1 MLQRVERALGLRTN
15 PVVFFTSAAFIVL
28 FVAAAAIFPG
38 VVSGVFGAMAAWISA
53 SLGWLYILLVTLFVG
68 FVLVVGFSRYGKLRL
83 GPDGSRPEYTNWAW
97 FAMLFT
103 AGIGSVLMFYGVAEP
118 VSNFSA
124 NPMNL
129 ETETERAAAALNF
142 PLYHY
147 GLHAWGVFSLA
158 GLALAYFAYRK
169 GMPMRMRSAFY
180 PIFGEKVNGPVGH
193 VIDIFTVLG
202 TAFGVAVTLGL
213 AGSQVNAGLTRVA
226 GVGDSNLIQA
236 AIVVVITAF
245 AAISVGVGLDKGIR
259 RLGQLNMILAITLMA
274 FIVLVGPTVFIF
286 QGTVQAAGYYFQNI
300 IEFSFWNQ
308 AYNDDGWQ
316 SSWTVFIWAWQISWA
331 PFVGMFVARIS
342 YGRTI
347 REFVLGVLLAPLAF
361 TIVWFGV
368 FGSTALNIEL
378 NGAGGLAAI
387 VDETLQVALFAMLEQ
402 FPLAIASSILSLVVI
417 VIFFATSA
425 DSTSLVLDTLTSGDE
440 GDSLARQRVFWAAS
454 LGLIALV
461 LLFADG
467 LDALSNVVTVTGL
480 PFLIILALMGYSL
493 MKSLRDEDTSPTTQP
508 AQTAT
513 PTTGN
518 KEPSA
523 DREDDKARREEVS
536 RSR

>member
-1 MLQRVERALGLRTN
+1 MRTN

-28 FVAAAAIFPG
+28 FVAIAAIFPG
-38 VVSGVFGAMAAWISA
+38 PVSGIFGAMATWISD
-53 SLGWLYILLVTLFVG
+53 SLGWLYILLVTVFVG
-68 FVLVVGFSRYGKLRL
+68 LVLVVGFSRYGNLRL

-118 VSNFSA
+118 ISNFSS

-129 ETETERAAAALNF
+129 ETDTARAEAALNF

-158 GLALAYFAYRK
+158 GLTLAYFAHRK

-180 PIFGEKVNGPVGH
+180 PVFGERVNGPLGH

-226 GVGDSNLIQA
+226 GLGESNLLQA
-236 AIVVVITAF
+236 AIVLSITAV
-245 AAISVGVGLDKGIR
+245 AAVSVGIGLDKGIR
-259 RLGQLNMILAITLMA
+259 RLGQLNMILAIILMA
-274 FIVLVGPTVFIF
+274 FIVVVGPTVFIF
-286 QGTVQAAGYYFQNI
+286 QGTVQAAGYYLQNL

-361 TIVWFGV
+361 TIMWFGV
-368 FGSTALNIEL
+368 FGNTALDIEI
-378 NGAGGLAAI
+378 NGPGGLAAI
-387 VDETLQVALFAMLEQ
+387 VDETLQAALFAMLET
-402 FPLAIASSILSLVVI
+402 FPLAVASSILSLVVI
-417 VIFFATSA
+417 IIFFATSA

-440 GDSLARQRVFWAAS
+440 EDSRPQQRIFWALS
-454 LGLIALV
+454 LGAIALV
-461 LLFADG
+461 LLFAGG
-467 LDALSNVVTVTGL
+467 LTALSNVVTVTGL
-480 PFLIILALMGYSL
+480 PFLIILAFMGYSL
-493 MKSLRDEDTSPTTQP
+493 ITALRTEATQP
-508 AQTAT
+508 RAEREPAQR
-513 PTTGN
+513 PE
-518 KEPSA
+518 EPVAVDGDS
-523 DREDDKARREEVS
+523 RARQGEVTKS
-536 RSR
+536 R